1 MSPDE
6 CNVKT
11 SWVCVCKER
20 ECWSQVYFRV
30 EYAPPTKVTRDVET
44 SLFGRIQKTILLL
57 VKVPLRAVY
66 FEIGGWRGNCF
77 DTLLAAKSK
86 EVRGRFPL
94 EHRRRGV
101 HPGDTFPRETA

>member
-1 MSPDE
+1 MERIGYAATIVFCYGRQALLSSSLMSPDE

-44 SLFGRIQKTILLL
+44 SLFGRIQENHSTIGQS
-57 VKVPLRAVY
+57 PP
-66 FEIGGWRGNCF
+66 
-77 DTLLAAKSK
+77 SS
-86 EVRGRFPL
+86 
-94 EHRRRGV
+94 GV
-101 HPGDTFPRETA
+101 L